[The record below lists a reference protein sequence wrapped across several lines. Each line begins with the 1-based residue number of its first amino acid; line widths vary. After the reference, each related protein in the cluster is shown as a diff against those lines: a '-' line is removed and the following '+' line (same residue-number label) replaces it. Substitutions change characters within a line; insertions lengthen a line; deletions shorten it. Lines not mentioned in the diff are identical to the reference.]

1 MDVHFFVLERIRNG
15 DVGVAIARGMT
26 DMADAL
32 GRAAPTL
39 EALSERILVFAII
52 VSIANAAVLALL
64 ALLLFL
70 LPVNVI
76 VKLLGCI

>member
-26 DMADAL
+26 DVADAL
-32 GRAAPTL
+32 DRAAPTL

-70 LPVNVI
+70 LPINVI
-76 VKLLGCI
+76 VKLLG